1 MNGSLKNI
9 DMSFGELA
17 SRAPAGGS
25 ERIRNECADAAAGA
39 ASVTTARIATT
50 VMARSGE
57 RLVLISYRAIVGKA
71 MLSGLLIALVVLS
84 ALACPVM
91 MLLGR
96 RGIGPGCAM
105 MGCKPRQ
112 PNNPDS
118 IRARQRD
125 LATEIEKLEARQV
138 DTLAS

>member
-1 MNGSLKNI
+1 
-9 DMSFGELA
+9 
-17 SRAPAGGS
+17 
-25 ERIRNECADAAAGA
+25 
-39 ASVTTARIATT
+39 
-50 VMARSGE
+50 
-57 RLVLISYRAIVGKA
+57 